1 VINASR
7 GQNLLFAEFT
17 NLTDWDFE
25 RDDMFTEMFDM
36 TTDPWQIHNVAA
48 TADPGLVSELRARLH
63 SLWTCKAAA
72 CP

>member
-1 VINASR
+1 MNATLN
-7 GQNLLFAEFT
+7 QNLLFAEFT

-25 RDDMFTEMFDM
+25 REDIFTEMFDM
-36 TTDPWQIHNVAA
+36 TSDPWQIHNVAA
-48 TADPGLVSELRARLH
+48 TADQGLVRELRARLR